1 VARELLRARH
11 TGDEFSEPIVYR
23 SLSLGRVDIHRMQTI
38 KAYIR
43 AARLRRKWSIV
54 PASPATHGTAATLA
68 EAKSRFRD
76 SWTRPKQADR
86 PVAASIQNDSGPPQ
100 GPVGASAAG

>member
-38 KAYIR
+38 KA
-43 AARLRRKWSIV
+43 
-54 PASPATHGTAATLA
+54 ATATKDA
-68 EAKSRFRD
+68 
-76 SWTRPKQADR
+76 
-86 PVAASIQNDSGPPQ
+86 
-100 GPVGASAAG
+100 